1 MEELSQRELR
11 NDSGRIMR
19 ALRQGRRFVV
29 NSSGEPVGELVP
41 LRRRRFVAREAV
53 LDVFHGA
60 PVVVADDFRRDVDA
74 YVDQDATPRG

>member
-19 ALRQGRRFVV
+19 ALRAGQRFVI

-41 LRRRRFVAREAV
+41 LRRRRFVARETV
-53 LDVFHGA
+53 LDVFRGA
-60 PVVVADDFRRDVDA
+60 PVIVAEDFRRDVDTYA
-74 YVDQDATPRG
+74 DQDATPRG